1 MNVKS
6 KLQNL
11 KSSNPQTSPQIS
23 DFYSNLALYLTN
35 IMIVNNKPY
44 RTIWYSED
52 RECVQIIDQ
61 RYLPF
66 KFVVESIESV
76 DEMAIAIKEMHLRG
90 AGLIGAAAA
99 WGLFLAV
106 NEANDWDFIQKSAN
120 QLANT
125 RPTAV
130 NLKAALDKMLEVLE
144 NTEENSRLY
153 LAKETAQLISDADAE
168 SCRRIGE
175 NGLAI
180 IEEVHKRKNGD
191 VVNILTHCNA
201 GWLAFVDYGSALS
214 PVYLALEKGIPVH
227 VYVDE
232 TRPRN
237 QGARLTAWELS
248 QQDVPHTIIADNVG
262 GHLMQN
268 AMIDMVIVGADR
280 VSKNGD
286 VANKIGTYL
295 KALAAKDNDIPFYVA
310 FPSTTFDARIKNGV
324 RDIPIE
330 QRSGDEVLFMEG
342 LNKEGEEV
350 KIRIAPNESQAVN
363 YGFDVTPAR
372 LVTGYITENGV
383 YGGAEL
389 IKG

>member
-1 MNVKS
+1 
-6 KLQNL
+6 
-11 KSSNPQTSPQIS
+11 
-23 DFYSNLALYLTN
+23 
-35 IMIVNNKPY
+35 MIVNNKPY
-44 RTIWYSED
+44 RTIWYSEEN
-52 RECVQIIDQ
+52 ECVQIIDQ
-61 RYLPF
+61 RFLPF
-66 KFVVESIESV
+66 KFVIESIESV
-76 DEMAIAIKEMHLRG
+76 DKMAIAITEMHLRG

-106 NEANDWDFIQKSAN
+106 NESNDWDFILKSASK
-120 QLANT
+120 LAKT

-130 NLKAALDKMLEVLE
+130 NLKAALDKMLDVLE
-144 NTEENSRLY
+144 NSEENNRLY
-153 LAKETAQLISDADAE
+153 LAKKTAQIISDADAE

-180 IEEVHKRKNGD
+180 IEEIHNRKKGD

-237 QGARLTAWELS
+237 QGARLTAWELA
-248 QQDVPHTIIADNVG
+248 QQGVPHTIIADNVG

-268 AMIDMVIVGADR
+268 GMVDMVIVGADR

-310 FPSTTFDARIKNGV
+310 FPSTTFDAKIKNGI

-342 LNKEGEEV
+342 LNNEGKEV
-350 KIRIAPNESQAVN
+350 KVRIAPNESQAVN

-372 LVTGYITENGV
+372 LVSGYITENGV
-383 YGGAEL
+383 FADADL